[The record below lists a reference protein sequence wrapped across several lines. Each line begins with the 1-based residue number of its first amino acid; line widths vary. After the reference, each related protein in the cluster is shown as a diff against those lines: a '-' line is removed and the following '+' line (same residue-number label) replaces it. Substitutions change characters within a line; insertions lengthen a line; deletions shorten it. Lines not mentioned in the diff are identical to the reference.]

1 MEALLVEDDPATRQ
15 LVAAL
20 MQETGDSIIEADDG
34 QQAWELLQAHPTP
47 LVITDWMM
55 PRMDGKSLIHC
66 IREANFEQYTYV
78 IMLTSRSAAH
88 TTIAALEVGAD
99 DYLSKPFDPDDFLAR
114 VADGK
119 RILSRNHELNDG
131 RQRLARLTA
140 YDETTHLPNRT
151 TLLDRTRAMLS
162 YGQRIGQPTSFALVE
177 IDHLAT
183 LCTRYGAAVVTQ
195 LRQHVASILRQS
207 LRSYDALGGWDEERF
222 LLVLRATTPEEALS
236 IAERIRLR
244 LAATPLIL
252 ADGTVIQVRASFGLT
267 TCSPRNALPLEM
279 LLQQAQ
285 QALVWAE
292 RAGHNQS
299 RSFVPVRLA
308 QPLPLQPK
316 GRRRA

>member
-20 MQETGDSIIEADDG
+20 MQETGDSIIEATDG
-34 QQAWELLQAHPTP
+34 QQAWELLQAHPMP

-78 IMLTSRSAAH
+78 IMLTSRAAAH
-88 TTIAALEVGAD
+88 TTVAALEVGAD

-114 VADGK
+114 VEDGK

-131 RQRLARLTA
+131 RLRMARLTA
-140 YDETTHLPNRT
+140 YDEATHVPNRT
-151 TLLDRTRAMLS
+151 TLLDRARAMLA
-162 YGQRIGQPTSFALVE
+162 YGHRIAQPTSFALVE
-177 IDHLAT
+177 IDHLDT
-183 LCTRYGAAVVTQ
+183 LGTRYGAAVVAQ

-207 LRSYDALGGWDEERF
+207 LRSYDAIGCWDEERF
-222 LLVLRATTPEEALS
+222 LLVLRTTTPEEAMA

-244 LAATPLIL
+244 LAATPLLL
-252 ADGTVIQVRASFGLT
+252 ADGTTLQVRASFGLT
-267 TCSPRNALPLEM
+267 TCAPNNALPLEM
-279 LLQQAQ
+279 LLHQAQ
-285 QALVWAE
+285 QALTWAE

-299 RSFVPVRLA
+299 RSFVPVRIT
-308 QPLPLQPK
+308 LPAPEYPRT
-316 GRRRA
+316 RRRA